1 MHIWNCCRNCAFSSW
16 FVVASAAV
24 VVVVWGFNFALD
36 FVFEGKLRASDL
48 PGRDDGAFECQFNIL
63 SLKKKALTVNPA
75 CGHFHMDNP
84 WP

>member
-1 MHIWNCCRNCAFSSW
+1 MPSSLDLLLLLLLLLLL
-16 FVVASAAV
+16 FGV
-24 VVVVWGFNFALD
+24 FNFALD

-75 CGHFHMDNP
+75 CVHYHMDNP